1 MSREGRAGVRVV
13 WSAPDAQLGINR
25 CVTHDQVA
33 TMAMGDRVAVM
44 RNDVIVQCDSPIAVY
59 DQPAPAEL
67 SGLRGRPA
75 RAGVRAETVAAL

>member
-1 MSREGRAGVRVV
+1 
-13 WSAPDAQLGINR
+13 
-25 CVTHDQVA
+25 
-33 TMAMGDRVAVM
+33 MAMGDRVAVM